1 MKLKLLSF
9 VQKLL
14 EWSKRVILKIDQQNS
29 LIEPP
34 TVPTVYPSGVAVSD
48 GINTYFIKNGKKYRV
63 ISDRALESWG
73 FSVWYGSPESLSKT
87 VLGGILGFRDGTVIK
102 DISNGKIY
110 LVVNSKKQHI
120 TSPDVFTK
128 FGIDIESILLVS
140 HKEAEL
146 HKDGEPIN

>member
-1 MKLKLLSF
+1 M
-9 VQKLL
+9 QKLL
-14 EWSKRVILKIDQQNS
+14 EWSTRVILKTNQQNN
-29 LIEPP
+29 LIDPP
-34 TVPTVYPSGVAVSD
+34 LVPTVYPSGVAVSD

>member
-1 MKLKLLSF
+1 MLSF

-14 EWSKRVILKIDQQNS
+14 EWSTRVILKTNQQNN
-29 LIEPP
+29 LIDPP
-34 TVPTVYPSGVAVSD
+34 VVPTVYPSGVAVSD

>member
-1 MKLKLLSF
+1 M
-9 VQKLL
+9 QKLL
-14 EWSKRVILKIDQQNS
+14 EWSKRVILKTRQQNN
-29 LIEPP
+29 LIDPP
-34 TVPTVYPSGVAVSD
+34 LVPTAYPSGVAVSD

>member
-1 MKLKLLSF
+1 M
-9 VQKLL
+9 QKLL
-14 EWSKRVILKIDQQNS
+14 EWSKRVILKTNQQNN
-29 LIEPP
+29 LIDPP
-34 TVPTVYPSGVAVSD
+34 VVPTVYPSGVAVSD

>member
-1 MKLKLLSF
+1 M
-9 VQKLL
+9 QKLL
-14 EWSKRVILKIDQQNS
+14 EWSTRVILKTNQQNN
-29 LIEPP
+29 LIDPP
-34 TVPTVYPSGVAVSD
+34 VVPTVYPSGVAVSD